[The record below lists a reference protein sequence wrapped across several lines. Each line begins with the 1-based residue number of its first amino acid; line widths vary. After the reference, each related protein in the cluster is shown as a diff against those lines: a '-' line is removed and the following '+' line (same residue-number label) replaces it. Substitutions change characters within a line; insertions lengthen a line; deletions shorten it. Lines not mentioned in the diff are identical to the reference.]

1 MTMKKSGLADSPFF
15 TKPTPAPSPPAEGG
29 QQSPSETKVVKELY
43 ERTDAQTHENTDA
56 QIHKRTDARM
66 PERADTQIHKRT
78 DAQNQRALTRESF
91 DIYEDQAQAIE
102 EMRLRLRRERG
113 RHFTKGEVM
122 RELLETA
129 LAAKK

>member
-1 MTMKKSGLADSPFF
+1 MNTKKSGLADSPFF
-15 TKPTPAPSPPAEGG
+15 AKPTPPPSPPTASG
-29 QQSPSETKVVKELY
+29 QQSAPEMHVGQQLY
-43 ERTDAQTHENTDA
+43 ERANAQPRENTDA
-56 QIHKRTDARM
+56 QMHKGTDARTPERADAQTHKRTD
-66 PERADTQIHKRT
+66 TQNPR
-78 DAQNQRALTRESF
+78 RLTRESF

-113 RHFTKGEVM
+113 RHVTKGEVM